1 MPTSC
6 SAHRFLHSLHE
17 STFSTSQMLQW
28 DPNDPYHAEE
38 LEKVVLL
45 QLSKN
50 LHLNAD
56 MFCQVSKK
64 SSKKSMRERRLD
76 KKVLVF

>member
-1 MPTSC
+1 
-6 SAHRFLHSLHE
+6 
-17 STFSTSQMLQW
+17 MLQW

-64 SSKKSMRERRLD
+64 SRKKSMRERRLD
-76 KKVLVF
+76 KKVLVFLNFVILSVWIIMHFSV